1 MKHIKKYKIFESG
14 DYIHNTIKDLLL
26 DLEDDGL
33 TVRVINTDQI
43 NGIDFYNKSSR
54 LLIFIQNKNQSI
66 FNINNYKSQLESVK
80 EFLEIEKYH
89 IHSFIWK
96 SNYKSEHYS
105 YNVFPYLAKN
115 NLFNEI
121 FNITFKT
128 FRYGDLSGTNHLEIY
143 FK

>member
-89 IHSFIWK
+89 LFGNQII
-96 SNYKSEHYS
+96 
-105 YNVFPYLAKN
+105 
-115 NLFNEI
+115 NL
-121 FNITFKT
+121 NIIVIMF
-128 FRYGDLSGTNHLEIY
+128 FLI
-143 FK
+143 